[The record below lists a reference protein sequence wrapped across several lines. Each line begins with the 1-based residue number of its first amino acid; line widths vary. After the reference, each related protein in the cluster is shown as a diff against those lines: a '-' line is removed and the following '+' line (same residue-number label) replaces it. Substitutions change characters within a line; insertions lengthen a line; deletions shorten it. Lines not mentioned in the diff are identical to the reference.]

1 MHHEQCCYAYW
12 YARQLLKAVSLAA
25 ERDGQELNDG
35 LAELQTS
42 LLLEPPHVRSVVACM
57 HQHDTSTISMDDY
70 DGGVQTVQGGTSWC
84 HKTYCYG
91 PTSDDSLPQYAIDGP
106 HQDAGFISLRLSH
119 NLIEGGTGCHE
130 WEAGFFLAEFALSNP
145 SIFRGKAWSHTGHR
159 EFRPQDSLLMW
170 RYAALCRRQEV
181 C

>member
-1 MHHEQCCYAYW
+1 MGKPCHTPWH
-12 YARQLLKAVSLAA
+12 ARQLLKAVSLAA
-25 ERDGQELNDG
+25 ERDGREFNDG

-42 LLLEPPHVRSVVACM
+42 LLLEPPHVRSEFASM
-57 HQHDTSTISMDDY
+57 RQLDTSVISMNCF

-91 PTSDDSLPQYAIDGP
+91 PASDDDLPQCANDSP
-106 HQDAGFISLRLSH
+106 QKEAGIISLRLSH

-145 SIFRGKAWSHTGHR
+145 SIFKGKHAPT
-159 EFRPQDSLLMW
+159 
-170 RYAALCRRQEV
+170 
-181 C
+181 